1 MAGSAGCA
9 PSSSPRAGHT
19 WAPGA
24 ASPHRPPVPRVPTH
38 LGPPPPPSRPG
49 DKVAAQ
55 TPRPVAA
62 EPAARSLARHRP
74 AADED
79 PRRSGNATAAL
90 VAPVTASRPPPQ
102 PASAVPRGGEQP
114 RGSPARSAWAP
125 APPGARACVRACL
138 WCACLC
144 VRVCARALPC
154 SLAPAPKPTCPR
166 QLHLPGPRRP
176 RAHARRSLLVF
187 PVAFP
192 VTAAGLHSLRC
203 RRQAGSKVCQEPRG

>member
-9 PSSSPRAGHT
+9 PRSSPRARHT

-24 ASPHRPPVPRVPTH
+24 ASLHRPPVPRVPTH

-62 EPAARSLARHRP
+62 EPAARSSARHRP

-102 PASAVPRGGEQP
+102 PASAVPRGGKQP
-114 RGSPARSAWAP
+114 QGSPARSAWAP

-138 WCACLC
+138 CGARVCVCAC
-144 VRVCARALPC
+144 VRAP
-154 SLAPAPKPTCPR
+154 SPAPSHQPPN
-166 QLHLPGPRRP
+166 QLVPVN
-176 RAHARRSLLVF
+176 SIF
-187 PVAFP
+187 PVPAVPVHTPGEVSWFFP
-192 VTAAGLHSLRC
+192 WLSR
-203 RRQAGSKVCQEPRG
+203 